1 MGTGVQGPWPR
12 ALPPHSSK
20 GPGTFWNAL
29 LNSLFEQERTL
40 RSSAEVK
47 QFLEIH
53 LRPNDS
59 HRQSTG
65 TTP

>member
-1 MGTGVQGPWPR
+1 MSWGVQGPWPR

-20 GPGTFWNAL
+20 GPGAFWNAL

-40 RSSAEVK
+40 NSSAE
-47 QFLEIH
+47 EIH
-53 LRPNDS
+53 LRPRDS